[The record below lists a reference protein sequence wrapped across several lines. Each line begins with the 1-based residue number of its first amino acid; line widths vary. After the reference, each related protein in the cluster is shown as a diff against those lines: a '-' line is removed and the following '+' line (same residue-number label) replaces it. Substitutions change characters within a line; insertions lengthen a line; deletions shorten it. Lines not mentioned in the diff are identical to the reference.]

1 MVQVTYRGEGDGA
14 TSNAASEAT
23 LLKLIES
30 MKTMGGAAAGAG
42 VAGLADKAAKKQ
54 LKSTNEQTKADG
66 LGTKATKGFTK
77 ATKGAVDKLGD
88 FVGALG
94 RAGAGL
100 VGGIFGGL
108 TSAAGGLT
116 GELMGASTNLG
127 AYTSQLTGM
136 LGPLGA
142 PINQLIGAFEG
153 HIDTFRDMASVGA
166 AAGNDLYQFQTK
178 AASAGVTV
186 EMLTGVINTHS
197 KEFAIGMGSTV
208 SGVNKFVG
216 VLGGVQSKF
225 QESFS
230 NLGIQVQE
238 QMELTAEYMSQE
250 ARMGRVRGRSD
261 ASLIKGSA
269 NYIVELDKLAKLT
282 GISRKEAAA
291 AMRQAA
297 EDPMIKSTLAQ
308 MEDTTKTYTQA
319 FFKRIGARSQEIEKG
334 LGLLMVRNG
343 VAHDEFTSGLIGM
356 MPALRQAAQLLHS
369 FSQGVEATPEKQ
381 KELERLI
388 QAAGRQATLN
398 GKEMGNQMGL
408 IKSSGSEF
416 YDGILYM
423 MGSFD
428 NFALRVDKVL
438 ANQKYQTEGGAE
450 VLSAEKTLINMANVL
465 RDGLVEK
472 VMPKVEAGF
481 NSVTNWL
488 ETDGLTLIDTAVTKL
503 GEGIDKATEYFDK
516 FANMSM
522 DDMKTGLV
530 NLGKEYVQKGGE
542 KLKEGVK
549 SAAEG
554 IKNIGATI
562 ATGYDN
568 LGQSNAYK
576 EANKR
581 LLDINKEQAE
591 IHAIIKS
598 GTLTEAQLEKA
609 KERLLELKK
618 EAEQVNAVLTAE
630 KKDVSTLD
638 KLSAFFDGIDWG
650 AVGIGLAAAGAAFLV
665 IKGAI
670 ALGALAIAG
679 IGVLSGFLLI
689 GTAVI
694 VGIAAAIWLV
704 SDSIGGIADGLKR
717 MSEVKID
724 DNMKKMP
731 GFLGD
736 LAGPLTALAAGGIVA
751 QLGGGG
757 LRKLADGVKEFQDIQ
772 VDNLMKTGP
781 ALESLYKG
789 VSAFT
794 GDTYF
799 EKTGKFL
806 GGLFGGGG
814 STSGMKE
821 IAEGLQDFKDVD
833 ASGLESI
840 GKGLEGITNFVKT
853 MEDADVDKTN
863 DKIEKLIKNLKEY
876 QKQTA
881 NMSSDMTAEF
891 TKTIKATMS
900 DSGSGINQLNSNMQQ
915 LLTLVEK
922 GNSIETKQL
931 KVLEER

>member
-178 AASAGVTV
+178 ASSAGVTV

-216 VLGGVQSKF
+216 VLGGVQSQF
-225 QESFS
+225 QKTFS

-238 QMELTAEYMSQE
+238 QMELTAEYMAQE

-269 NYIVELDKLAKLT
+269 NYIMELDKLAKLT

-319 FFKRIGARSQEIEKG
+319 FFKRIGAISPEIEKG
-334 LGLLMVRNG
+334 LGSLMVRNG
-343 VAHDEFTSGLIGM
+343 VAHDEFTQGM
-356 MPALRQAAQLLHS
+356 VANNDSMRQAAQLLHS

-398 GKEMGNQMGL
+398 GQEMGNQMGL
-408 IKSSGSEF
+408 IKSSGSSF
-416 YDGILYM
+416 YDSEIAL

-428 NFALRVDKVL
+428 NFALRVDAVL
-438 ANQKYQTEGGAE
+438 ANQKDQTEGGAE

-465 RDGLVEK
+465 RDKLKDV
-472 VMPKVEAGF
+472 VMPKIEAGF
-481 NSVTNWL
+481 NSVTTWL
-488 ETDGLTLIDTAVTKL
+488 ETNGVTKINSAVDTL
-503 GEGIDKATEYFDK
+503 TGYVDK
-516 FANMSM
+516 FAKVFKDSTAGGKTKLEAVWDVTKEVFNTFASKIKKFLGFGGSGA
-522 DDMKTGLV
+522 DEYTAAAKELVDVNDKIASIKEKMKDT
-530 NLGKEYVQKGGE
+530 NLSPEE
-542 KLKEGVK
+542 LKAYADQLAVLQTR
-549 SAAEG
+549 AEG
-554 IKNIGATI
+554 LNTTI
-562 ATGYDN
+562 AEG
-568 LGQSNAYK
+568 K
-576 EANKR
+576 
-581 LLDINKEQAE
+581 
-591 IHAIIKS
+591 
-598 GTLTEAQLEKA
+598 
-609 KERLLELKK
+609 KK
-618 EAEQVNAVLTAE
+618 EEDGSILGFFKNLHSSE
-630 KKDVSTLD
+630 K
-638 KLSAFFDGIDWG
+638 I
-650 AVGIGLAAAGAAFLV
+650 AVGILAVGAAVGVLVLAFTFAQPILLAIAAIMGIMYLGSLVVKEIASAISAVGSAIGDVATGLAAVAAVKVNKDLPTFLSNLTVPLIKLAGSAV
-665 IKGAI
+665 VMK
-670 ALGALAIAG
+670 
-679 IGVLSGFLLI
+679 LI
-689 GTAVI
+689 GE
-694 VGIAAAIWLV
+694 G
-704 SDSIGGIADGLKR
+704 GLK
-717 MSEVKID
+717 
-724 DNMKKMP
+724 
-731 GFLGD
+731 G
-736 LAGPLTALAAGGIVA
+736 
-751 QLGGGG
+751 
-757 LRKLADGVKEFQDIQ
+757 LADGIKEFQDIKI
-772 VDNLMKTGP
+772 DALAKAGP

-794 GDTYF
+794 GDGF
-799 EKTGKFL
+799 MDKAGKFF
-806 GGLFGGGG
+806 GGLFGSNNG
-814 STSGMKE
+814 GMKALAKDLE
-821 IAEGLQDFKDVD
+821 AFSDVD
-833 ASGLESI
+833 AAGLQSI
-840 GKGLEGITNFVKT
+840 GDGLQGLTAFVEAIKDT
-853 MEDADVDKTN
+853 DLDNVSTKL
-863 DKIEKLIKNLKEY
+863 EKLINNLKEY
-876 QKQTA
+876 QKISS

>member
-1 MVQVTYRGEGDGA
+1 MVQVTYRGEGMDGV

-23 LLKLIES
+23 LLKLIDS
-30 MKTMGGAAAGAG
+30 MKTMGGAAAGVG
-42 VAGLADKAAKKQ
+42 VAGLAAKAAKSQ

-77 ATKGAVDKLGD
+77 STKSAVKSLGA
-88 FVGALG
+88 FAGALG

-153 HIDTFRDMASVGA
+153 HMDTFRDMASVGA

-178 AASAGVTV
+178 ASSAGVTV

-225 QESFS
+225 QKSFS

-269 NYIVELDKLAKLT
+269 NYIMELDKLAKLT

-291 AMRQAA
+291 QMRQAA
-297 EDPMIKSTLAQ
+297 EDPMIKSTLMQ
-308 MEDTTKTYTQA
+308 MEDTTKTYTQQ
-319 FFKRIGARSQEIEKG
+319 FFKRIGAISPEIEKG
-334 LGLLMVRNG
+334 LGSLMVRNG
-343 VAHDEFTSGLIGM
+343 VAHDEFTSGMIANNDSM
-356 MPALRQAAQLLHS
+356 RQAAQLLHS

-398 GKEMGNQMGL
+398 GNEMGNQMGL
-408 IKSSGSEF
+408 IKSAGSGF
-416 YDGILYM
+416 YDSEIAL

-428 NFALRVDKVL
+428 NFAIRVDKVL
-438 ANQKYQTEGGAE
+438 ANQQDQTEGGAE
-450 VLSAEKTLINMANVL
+450 VLSAEKTLITMANVL
-465 RDGLVEK
+465 RDKLVDV

-481 NSVTNWL
+481 NTVTTWL
-488 ETDGLTLIDTAVTKL
+488 ETNGVVKINSAVDTLTGYV
-503 GEGIDKATEYFDK
+503 DK
-516 FANMSM
+516 FAKVFTDSTAGGKTKMEAAWTTAKAVLNTFASKVKTFLGF
-522 DDMKTGLV
+522 DGAGDAEYTAAAKELVGVNDKIAAIKEKMKDTSLSPEELKIYADQLAVLQTRAEGLNKTIAEGKKKEEDGSILGFFKNLDGGTMALGITAVAVAIGLV
-530 NLGKEYVQKGGE
+530 V
-542 KLKEGVK
+542 
-549 SAAEG
+549 
-554 IKNIGATI
+554 
-562 ATGYDN
+562 
-568 LGQSNAYK
+568 
-576 EANKR
+576 
-581 LLDINKEQAE
+581 
-591 IHAIIKS
+591 
-598 GTLTEAQLEKA
+598 
-609 KERLLELKK
+609 
-618 EAEQVNAVLTAE
+618 
-630 KKDVSTLD
+630 
-638 KLSAFFDGIDWG
+638 
-650 AVGIGLAAAGAAFLV
+650 AAFSFAQPIL
-665 IKGAI
+665 
-670 ALGALAIAG
+670 LAIAAIMG
-679 IGVLSGFLLI
+679 IMYLGSLVVKEIASAI
-689 GTAVI
+689 SAV
-694 VGIAAAIWLV
+694 GAAIGDV
-704 SDSIGGIADGLKR
+704 AVGLDAVAA
-717 MSEVKID
+717 VKVNKD
-724 DNMKKMP
+724 LP
-731 GFLGD
+731 TFLSD
-736 LAGPLTALAAGGIVA
+736 LALPLTKLAGGAIVA
-751 QLGGGG
+751 KLGGGG
-757 LRKLADGVKEFQDIQ
+757 LKNLADGIKEFQDIKI
-772 VDNLMKTGP
+772 DALAKAGP

-794 GDTYF
+794 GDSF
-799 EKTGKFL
+799 MDKAGKFF
-806 GGLFGGGG
+806 GGLFGSNNG
-814 STSGMKE
+814 GMKALAKDLE
-821 IAEGLQDFKDVD
+821 AFSDVD
-833 ASGLESI
+833 AAGLQSI
-840 GKGLEGITNFVKT
+840 GDGLQGLTAFVETIKDT
-853 MEDADVDKTN
+853 DLDNVSTKL
-863 DKIEKLIKNLKEY
+863 EKLIKNLKEY
-876 QKQTA
+876 QKISS
-881 NMSSDMTAEF
+881 NMSSDMTSEF